1 MVSTFRTIIEF
12 FEDIGIYD
20 VILPFILVFTIVFAI
35 LEKTRVLGTEDIDG
49 KPYPKKN
56 LNAMIAFVMSF
67 FVIASSEIVELL
79 TTVSSQMVVLLMLS
93 VLFLLLVGS
102 FYKEKP
108 EGFFLENGWQM
119 GFTAI
124 MFVGI
129 ILIFLNAVKYE
140 GDSWLQIFWDY
151 VSKNGSGGDAVGSI
165 ILVVIVIIFIAFI
178 VKDDSKKKEIKK
190 E

>member
-12 FEDIGIYD
+12 FDQIGIYD

-35 LEKTRVLGTEDIDG
+35 LEKTRVLGVEDING

-56 LNAMIAFVMSF
+56 LNAMVAFCVSF
-67 FVIASSEIVELL
+67 FVIASSEIVEIL
-79 TTVSSQMVVLLMLS
+79 TAVSSQMVVLLMLS

-119 GFTAI
+119 GFTVI
-124 MFVGI
+124 MFIGI
-129 ILIFLNAVKYE
+129 LLIFLNAVKYN
-140 GDSWLQIFWDY
+140 GKSWLQTFWDY
-151 VSKNGSGGDAVGSI
+151 LSKSGAGGEAVGSI

-178 VKDDSKKKEIKK
+178 VKESPKKEIKK